1 MIDLLYKDEKI
12 IDVIEVV
19 GAENAKPYLKEG
31 WVVLGV
37 ATSYDTTDGCF
48 IYSLGKIAIT

>member
-1 MIDLLYKDEKI
+1 MLYKDEKI

-37 ATSYDTTDGCF
+37 TTSYDTTDGCF